1 MSDTKEKEEMNNEE
15 VSIKEQDMQAWAFM
29 NKDMVEWM
37 TELTSNN
44 MGPRSDCG

>member
-1 MSDTKEKEEMNNEE
+1 MSGTKEKEETDNETVGVE
-15 VSIKEQDMQAWAFM
+15 EQDMRAWASM

-37 TELTSNN
+37 TEATDNN